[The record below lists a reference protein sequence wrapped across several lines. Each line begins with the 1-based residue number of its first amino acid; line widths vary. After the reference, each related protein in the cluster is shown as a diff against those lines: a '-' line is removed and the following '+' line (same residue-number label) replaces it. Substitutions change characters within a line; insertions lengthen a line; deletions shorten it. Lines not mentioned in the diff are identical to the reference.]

1 VRHVDLEQRHLG
13 KLHARRGEYLV
24 TALDHPL
31 TWASPRPMWR
41 GAASPGRAPTIL
53 RFASDEFMD
62 QLLGLLA
69 TDPAG
74 LTQHVA
80 RYESWRTGQSEQVS
94 RDLVERLPLPKP
106 IRQARLATSLAR
118 APVPAAAAETPARRL
133 KLYQPAH
140 QRYYVAAASLACAVP
155 GLPDRRLGG
164 GHEQVGFLLRRLMPA
179 SSGAGAGAPLVEYGF
194 VKDSNGGRWQRVADE
209 DEAVL
214 APGEER
220 LPAFPLAH
228 MDGNGLN
235 RTMWG
240 GLIPVGRREEYL
252 SAPVTR
258 AVQLLAAGQTEA
270 AMTAGTAPATLRNS
284 KLARTTEFK
293 LDFAEPWKGLIQA
306 AIKGADEIEADKESE
321 DDLSGS
327 RQSQLRS
334 RNLQYQ
340 MQSWLLLVDLMA
352 FFDRHLKTVAA
363 AVRSDSSAGLSGA
376 KRDLYLWLSGE
387 LGPTEQAAL
396 ANGFQASG
404 VDSSGR
410 PAFLPSIAEALRRID
425 GDGAAKVEAAET
437 VYQDVQRDVAGGDER
452 VKWPDFHYL
461 LAGIASDGS
470 GGSID
475 AHGGFRT
482 LTTLTESD
490 PPDDEIEAL
499 TAPLLSPP
507 DPTLTVVAPPQSFDL
522 ALVETLTVLVA
533 RALDTSDEADAR
545 PLPFAQRL
553 SQAMQDSVGD
563 TGQFRIRFVHLNEDC
578 GPLHPP
584 TLSEPSEAF
593 ELANFFDSDA
603 PARPVRISLPM
614 DTSPAGLRK
623 HARGT
628 AFVLSDLLCGQVQR
642 AKGLGLIDLIRHV
655 LPWPLHKSLDVGDGG
670 GCKTGNNLEIG
681 MICSLSI
688 PIVTLCALI
697 LLMIIVGLLDF
708 IFRWLPWFIFCFPV
722 PKLKG
727 KGATP

>member
-1 VRHVDLEQRHLG
+1 VRHLDLEQRRLG
-13 KLHARRGEYLV
+13 KLHAGRGEYLV
-24 TALDHPL
+24 TALAHPL
-31 TWASPRPMWR
+31 TWAAPRPLWR

-74 LTQHVA
+74 LADHVA
-80 RYESWRTGQSEQVS
+80 RYEDWRTGQGAQMS
-94 RDLVERLPLPKP
+94 RDLVERVPLPKP
-106 IRQARLATSLAR
+106 VRQARLATSLAK
-118 APVPAAAAETPARRL
+118 APVPAAASETPARRL

-140 QRYYVAAASLACAVP
+140 QRFYVAAASLACAIP
-155 GLPDRRLGG
+155 GLPDRKLGG
-164 GHEQVGFLLRRLMPA
+164 GHEQVGFVLRRLMPA
-179 SSGAGAGAPLVEYGF
+179 SSGDGAGAPLFEHGF
-194 VKDSNGGRWQRVADE
+194 VKDANGGRWQRVADE
-209 DEAVL
+209 DEGVL

-228 MDGNGLN
+228 MDGSGLN

-258 AVQLLAAGQTEA
+258 AVQRLAAGQIEA
-270 AMTAGTAPATLRNS
+270 VDGTAAAPTALRNS

-306 AIKGADEIEADKESE
+306 AIKGADEIEADKESD

-352 FFDRHLKTVAA
+352 FFDRHLKTVAT
-363 AVRSDSSAGLSGA
+363 AVRHDDPAGLTDA
-376 KRDLYLWLSGE
+376 KLDLHTWLSRELSGGE
-387 LGPTEQAAL
+387 QTNL

-410 PAFLPSIAEALRRID
+410 PPIVPSIAEALRRID

-437 VYQDVQRDVAGGDER
+437 VYQDKAGADER
-452 VKWPDFHYL
+452 AKWPDFHYL
-461 LAGIASDGS
+461 LAGIVSNGS
-470 GGSID
+470 GGAID

-482 LTTLTESD
+482 LTALTES
-490 PPDDEIEAL
+490 PAPDEEILAL
-499 TAPLLSPP
+499 TEPLVSPP
-507 DPTLTVVAPPQSFDL
+507 DPTLTVETPPQSFDL

-533 RALDTSDEADAR
+533 RALDTTDEADAR

-563 TGQFRIRFVHLNEDC
+563 TGQFRLRFVHLNEDC

-593 ELANFFDSDA
+593 ELASFFDSDA

-628 AFVLSDLLCGQVQR
+628 AFVLSDMLCGQVQR

-655 LPWPLHKSLDVGDGG
+655 LPWPLHKGLDMGDGG
-670 GCKTGNNLEIG
+670 GCKNGSFDIG

-708 IFRWLPWFIFCFPV
+708 IFRWIPWFIFCFPV

-727 KGATP
+727 KVAIP